1 MDVRYNHGSLIH
13 CIRASH
19 SQDAPDLLAIG
30 GEHSVAVLRVLDT
43 AVTQI
48 ATFNVGCRITAI
60 AWSSRTVSPSLSDD
74 WSIELAVATANFG
87 LHLLSK
93 SAPGSAEIFPFG
105 GGLSGHHGKVTG
117 MSFSGGSDQDSS
129 RYVATVS
136 DDKMLMV
143 WDLETRTGGVSPSAG
158 SDRAEYHSFLDRPQ
172 PTAYPIPF
180 PHPLTSVG
188 SHPLSSKEFLV
199 SDNHGSIFLTDWR
212 SDPEG
217 DPRNLNVVELVE
229 PRALSDAVSGIG
241 SAGAAAWRADNPDI
255 IGATYGSRYS
265 IWDLSNLHGGKPNI
279 SGPGFPEGGHQFR
292 WCPTFSEYFALSTN
306 SPSKGAVIH
315 VHNTSYIN
323 AQPTVF
329 TLAPRPLQVRDFDF
343 LAASGI
349 PRIAAAVGNEA
360 VIFYIGIE
368 S

>member
-1 MDVRYNHGSLIH
+1 VF
-13 CIRASH
+13 
-19 SQDAPDLLAIG
+19 
-30 GEHSVAVLRVLDT
+30 V
-43 AVTQI
+43 
-48 ATFNVGCRITAI
+48 
-60 AWSSRTVSPSLSDD
+60 
-74 WSIELAVATANFG
+74 
-87 LHLLSK
+87 
-93 SAPGSAEIFPFG
+93 
-105 GGLSGHHGKVTG
+105 SGHHGKVTG
-117 MSFSGGSDQDSS
+117 MSFSGGNDQDSF

-143 WDLETRTGGVSPSAG
+143 WDLETRATGGSPSAG
-158 SDRAEYHSFLDRPQ
+158 SSRAGDRGFLDRPQ
-172 PTAYPIPF
+172 PTAYAIPF

-199 SDNHGSIFLTDWR
+199 SDDHGSVFLTDWR
-212 SDPEG
+212 SDPEE

-229 PRALSDAVSGIG
+229 PRALSEAVSGIG
-241 SAGAAAWRADNPDI
+241 SMGAAAWRADNPDV

-279 SGPGFPEGGHQFR
+279 GGPGIAEGGHQFR
-292 WCPTFSEYFALSTN
+292 WCTTFSEYFALSTN
-306 SPSKGAVIH
+306 NPSKGAVIH

-343 LAASGI
+343 LATSGI
-349 PRIAAAVGNEA
+349 PRIAAGVGNEA
-360 VIFYIGIE
+360 VIFFIGVE